1 MPPESGIPNPA
12 NLQFTFHAHKAMAER
27 EIRVEWVLRTVENPE
42 FRSVDS
48 ADSDLERFF
57 CHIPERGGRV
67 LRVVVNTRVYPWRI
81 ITVFFDRKMKGKT

>member
-1 MPPESGIPNPA
+1 MPPESGIPDPA
-12 NLQFTFHAHKAMAER
+12 NLQFTFHARRAMVER
-27 EIRVEWVLRTVENPE
+27 EIRVEWVLRTLKKPE
-42 FRSVDS
+42 FRFDDP

-67 LRVVVNTRVYPWRI
+67 LRVVVNTQVHPWRI